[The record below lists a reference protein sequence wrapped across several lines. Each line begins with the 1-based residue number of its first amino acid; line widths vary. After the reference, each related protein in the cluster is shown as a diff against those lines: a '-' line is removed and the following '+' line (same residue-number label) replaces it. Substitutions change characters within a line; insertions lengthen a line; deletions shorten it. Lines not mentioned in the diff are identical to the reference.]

1 MISKKDITTK
11 ALEIG
16 FDDIGFTGAEPFQ
29 EHLEILDS
37 RSDDYDWAEK
47 AGLKLKEGTDP
58 KKIMPAAKS
67 IIVLIDSY
75 FKKSFPRS
83 LEANFGRCY
92 LDDDRVTKDGLA
104 VRIKQFRN
112 FLRENGVDT
121 KVPFNLPHRAAAARA
136 GLGNFGKNCL
146 FYSSRAVRKS
156 SWIIPVTVISDMEFE
171 PDEPAAGIGCPD
183 WCSNACISACPTR
196 ALNGPCKMNP
206 RKCISYLSYYGSG
219 LTPIEYREAMG
230 LYIYGCDRCQNVCP
244 RNSAWLAIDLP
255 ENEKVA
261 AMTTDFGLR
270 NLLHMDPDFFA
281 ARIWP
286 RMFYIP
292 PSDIW
297 RWKMNAARVMG
308 NSLDPGFID
317 DLCRAIEGDY
327 DIRVK
332 CMSAWSLGR
341 IGGQKSKKMLAKL
354 FAGSDD
360 ILGKEAA
367 LALEKNGS

>member
-1 MISKKDITTK
+1 MISKNDIINK

-16 FDDIGFTGAEPFQ
+16 FDDIGFTGAEPF
-29 EHLEILDS
+29 EWHLEILDS

-47 AGLKLKEGTDP
+47 AGLKLRDGTDP
-58 KKIMPAAKS
+58 KKIMPSAKS

-104 VRIKQFRN
+104 VKIKQLRN

-121 KVPFNLPHRAAAARA
+121 RVQFNLPHRAAAARA

-146 FYSSRAVRKS
+146 FYSARAAKKS
-156 SWIIPVTVISDMEFE
+156 SWIIPVTIIADREFE
-171 PDEPAAGIGCPD
+171 SDEPTAGLGCPD
-183 WCSNACISACPTR
+183 WCRNACISACPTR
-196 ALNGPCKMNP
+196 ALRGSCIMDP
-206 RKCISYLSYYGSG
+206 RKCISYMSYFGSG

-244 RNSAWLAIDLP
+244 RNSAWLALDLP
-255 ENEKVA
+255 ENEKVS
-261 AMTTDFGLR
+261 AMADDFGLR
-270 NLLHMDPDFFA
+270 NLLHMDADFFT

-308 NSLDPGFID
+308 NSLEPAFID
-317 DLCRAIEGDY
+317 DLYKAVEGDY

-341 IGGQKSKKMLAKL
+341 IGGQRAKKILEILSNGGDDMLK
-354 FAGSDD
+354 
-360 ILGKEAA
+360 KEAA
-367 LALEKNGS
+367 LALEKTGL